1 MDIETLE
8 KNLNQGKVESIYLLY
23 GEEIFLRE
31 QIVKK
36 IKNIFGEMITGIN
49 YINLGEENIKNLI
62 SEAEIPA
69 FGYSRKLII
78 ARNTNIFKKEGK
90 RKSDSQEKEIINKL
104 STYIKENI
112 ENIKDNVIII
122 FIEDEAEKN
131 TLYDTISK
139 NGIVCKFEEQKPV
152 QIIKRLKQICN
163 LYKVNVNESTLQY
176 FIECCGT
183 NMQELINEIRK
194 LIEYEGENGTIT
206 KETVDLL
213 STKKI
218 ESIIFE
224 LTDNLGKK
232 NIAEALKVL
241 NNLLYSKEPLQKIL
255 ITLYN
260 HFKKLYLVKLAN
272 KYKKN
277 VSDVLNLKANQMF
290 LINKYNIQSK
300 AFKEEELRNIMQQLI
315 DLDYNY
321 KIGKIDLNIGF
332 EAILCTYV

>member
-1 MDIETLE
+1 
-8 KNLNQGKVESIYLLY
+8 
-23 GEEIFLRE
+23 
-31 QIVKK
+31 
-36 IKNIFGEMITGIN
+36 
-49 YINLGEENIKNLI
+49 
-62 SEAEIPA
+62 
-69 FGYSRKLII
+69 
-78 ARNTNIFKKEGK
+78 
-90 RKSDSQEKEIINKL
+90 
-104 STYIKENI
+104 
-112 ENIKDNVIII
+112 
-122 FIEDEAEKN
+122 
-131 TLYDTISK
+131 
-139 NGIVCKFEEQKPV
+139 
-152 QIIKRLKQICN
+152 
-163 LYKVNVNESTLQY
+163 
-176 FIECCGT
+176 
-183 NMQELINEIRK
+183 MQELINEIRK